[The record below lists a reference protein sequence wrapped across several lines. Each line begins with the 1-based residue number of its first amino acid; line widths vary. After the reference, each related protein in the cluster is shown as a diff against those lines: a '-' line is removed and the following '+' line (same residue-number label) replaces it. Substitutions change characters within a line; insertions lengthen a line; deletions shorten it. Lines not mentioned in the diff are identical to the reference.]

1 MQEASIL
8 LLPSNPCTP
17 HHTPVSVPR
26 CDAAA
31 LSMRLGTGKGGLRLA
46 PDELIPAILQVRTA
60 CRLVCWP
67 AGLRI
72 CFDLN

>member
-1 MQEASIL
+1 
-8 LLPSNPCTP
+8 
-17 HHTPVSVPR
+17 
-26 CDAAA
+26 
-31 LSMRLGTGKGGLRLA
+31 MRLGTGKGGLRLA

-60 CRLVCWP
+60 CRMVCWP